1 MEGCVLLN
9 IGKLIIFESGKLIYS
24 QGGVSK
30 EVFVIIYGKILLSNK
45 YKTLR
50 KFALTG

>member
-1 MEGCVLLN
+1 MEGCILLS
-9 IGKLIIFESGKLIYS
+9 IGRLTMFEANKSIYS
-24 QGGVSK
+24 EGDTFK
-30 EVFVIIYGKILLSNK
+30 EVYIVIYGKILLSNK